1 VAIGSRP
8 TTLQVEIVSAE
19 EAIFS
24 GEATLLSATAEMG
37 EVGIAPGHAPFLSP
51 LRAGE
56 VRVVTPEGREDLDI
70 FVSGGILEV
79 QPYVVTILADTAMR
93 AGDID
98 EAAATKARDEA
109 SAALLSSKGANDGE
123 VDYAAVQQSLAE
135 ASAQLQLIKKMRRTT
150 GG

>member
-1 VAIGSRP
+1 MALAGKSS
-8 TTLQVEIVSAE
+8 TLQVEIVSAE

-24 GEATLLSATAEMG
+24 GEATLLSASAELG
-37 EVGIAPGHAPFLSP
+37 EVGIAPGHAPFISP

-56 VRVVTPEGREDLDI
+56 VRVATPDGQEDLDI

-79 QPYVVTILADTAMR
+79 QPYVVTILADTVLR

-98 EAAATKARDEA
+98 EAAAEKARDEA
-109 SAALLSSKGANDGE
+109 AAALLNSKGGDGE

-135 ASAQLQLIKKMRRTT
+135 ASAQLQLVKKLRRNTN
-150 GG
+150 G